1 MICLNVNRKSHIY
14 ILKKFL
20 QDNGWGGGSTDKIV
34 SMSIVSDSQKSFLFP
49 NLSSK
54 REKMNR
60 LTTRGGG
67 VAFLVG
73 EGLFKK
79 VHTKDS
85 NKSSL

>member
-20 QDNGWGGGSTDKIV
+20 QDNGWGGGNQLTRF
-34 SMSIVSDSQKSFLFP
+34 SIVSDSQKSFLFP